1 MVTIS
6 EQAILFLTC
15 VKMGIIMGILYDF
28 IRIFRKTIKHP
39 NWLVQVEDLIYWIA
53 CGCFA
58 FVMIYWR
65 NYGQIRSFVFLGI
78 VIGATLYF
86 ATVSILILKII
97 TKVIDRILSIVLIPI
112 KCIISITR
120 KYKTKFKSQLKI
132 IKEKK

>member
-15 VKMGIIMGILYDF
+15 VKTGIIMGILYDF
-28 IRIFRKTIKHP
+28 IRIFRKIIRHP
-39 NWLVQVEDLIYWIA
+39 NWLVQIEDFIYWIT

-65 NYGQIRSFVFLGI
+65 NFGQIRSFVFLGI

-86 ATVSILILKII
+86 TTVSLLFMKIATKII
-97 TKVIDRILSIVLIPI
+97 NRVLSIVLIPI
-112 KCIISITR
+112 KCIISIIR
-120 KYKTKFKSQLKI
+120 RFSSKI
-132 IKEKK
+132 KKQIRVVKNKR